1 MRSAL
6 RFVLASIASALS
18 VMVVLTL
25 TMPIYLLATTGTV
38 TGEGAPITLGAL
50 AFVLPFVIIIG
61 GSIALPAAA
70 LAGSAMIFWQEQR
83 GAPLTLCAWTF
94 VGLAS
99 GILASLFFG
108 THDPVAA
115 RLIAAI
121 WFACAGAA
129 GAWVFRR
136 MMKHGA

>member
-1 MRSAL
+1 MA
-6 RFVLASIASALS
+6 
-18 VMVVLTL
+18 VLTL

-38 TGEGAPITLGAL
+38 TGDDAPTTLGAL
-50 AFVLPFVIIIG
+50 AMMLPFVILIG

-70 LAGSAMIFWQEQR
+70 LAGSAMVFWQKQR
-83 GAPLTLCAWTF
+83 GAPVTLRTWIFA
-94 VGLAS
+94 GLAS

-108 THDPVAA
+108 THDPRAA

-121 WFACAGAA
+121 WFACAGAV

-136 MMKHGA
+136 MMKHGV